1 MTYSAFPHIN
11 GNLLAAIDF
20 ETTGACPGFHE
31 PVQIAVLPL
40 NADLRPLDG
49 VLPFYSLMQPQHPE
63 NADPQAMAVHG
74 LTMDELYGAP
84 HPDRVADYLIEWFGR
99 LDMPLER
106 NLVPLAAN
114 WPFEA
119 GFLLAWL
126 GEPLMRRLFNPLYR
140 DVMVTALSIN
150 DRAFFAAESCPFN
163 RVGLTKLC
171 EHFGVVNQKPHDALS
186 DCIAEAAVYRCL
198 LTSGLF

>member
-1 MTYSAFPHIN
+1 MIYSAFPHLN

-20 ETTGACPGFHE
+20 ETTGALPGYHE

-40 NADLRPLDG
+40 DSDCRPLKG
-49 VLPFYSLMQPQHPE
+49 VTPFYSLMRPEHPE
-63 NADPQAMAVHG
+63 RMDPIAMGIHH
-74 LTMDELYGAP
+74 LSPEELAEAP
-84 HPDRVADYLIEWFGR
+84 HPDRVADYLIEWFDR
-99 LDMPLER
+99 LDMPIER

-114 WPFEA
+114 WPFEC

-140 DVMVTALSIN
+140 DVMVLALAIN
-150 DRAFFAAESCPFN
+150 DRSFFMAEKTPFN
-163 RVGLTKLC
+163 RVGLASLC

-186 DCIAEAAVYRCL
+186 DCLAEAEVYRHL
-198 LTSGLF
+198 VKMGL

>member
-1 MTYSAFPHIN
+1 MTYSAFPHLN

-20 ETTGACPGFHE
+20 ETTGTVPGYHE

-40 NADLRPLDG
+40 NSDLRPLEG
-49 VLPFYSLMQPQHPE
+49 VRPFYSMMQPQHPE
-63 NADPQAMAVHG
+63 RADVAAMRVHG
-74 LTMDELYGAP
+74 LTLAELEDAP

-99 LDMPLER
+99 LDMPIER

-114 WPFEA
+114 VVFET

-126 GEPLMRRLFNPLYR
+126 GEPLKQRLFSPLIR
-140 DVMVTALSIN
+140 DVMITALSIN
-150 DRAFFAAESCPFN
+150 DRSFFAAQKCPFN
-163 RVGLTKLC
+163 RVGLAALC

-186 DCIAEAAVYRCL
+186 DCLAEAEVYRCL

>member
-1 MTYSAFPHIN
+1 MIYSAFPHLN

-20 ETTGACPGFHE
+20 ETTGTVPGYHE

-40 NADLRPLDG
+40 NSDLRPLEG
-49 VLPFYSLMQPQHPE
+49 VRPFYSMMQPQHPE
-63 NADPQAMAVHG
+63 RADEAAMRVHG
-74 LTMDELYGAP
+74 LTLAELADAP

-99 LDMPLER
+99 LDMPIER

-114 WPFEA
+114 GIFEA

-126 GEPLMRRLFNPLYR
+126 GEPLKHRLFSPLIR
-140 DVMVTALSIN
+140 DVMITALAIN
-150 DRAFFAAESCPFN
+150 DRAFFAAEKCPFN
-163 RVGLTKLC
+163 RVGLASLC
-171 EHFGVVNQKPHDALS
+171 THFGVVNQKPHDALS
-186 DCIAEAAVYRCL
+186 DCLAEAEVYRCL